1 MVEGLSVQETEQA
14 AGEARA
20 GAGCI
25 QAWRAAVSC
34 LTKWPLLRVDDS

>member
-1 MVEGLSVQETEQA
+1 MQESEQA

-20 GAGCI
+20 GASSV

-34 LTKWPLLRVDDS
+34 LTKWPLLHVDDS